1 MNQAFLKRMRAVFC
15 LLGVILLAACAAP
28 QKAIPPDKTMEGVE
42 TILVM
47 PFQDLYVVY
56 GDKAHIDCGV
66 FNRRHVIGKVPDG
79 TAEFMTQRLIN
90 LLMNDKSYRFVF
102 PDQTDARSAH
112 LQADQNCAE
121 GIAELIEST
130 GTTTAVDAVLMG
142 YLFHFKERVGKSY
155 SVSSPASV
163 SFGLFLARV
172 TDGRIV
178 WRGIFEETQQSLS
191 ENILTIGAFIKRK
204 ARWVT
209 ARELAVEGLEKLIS
223 SFPEP

>member
-1 MNQAFLKRMRAVFC
+1 MNQAVLKRMRVV
-15 LLGVILLAACAAP
+15 LGMLGFILLAACAAP
-28 QKAIPPDKTMEGVE
+28 QKITPPDKITEAVE
-42 TILVM
+42 TILVI
-47 PFQDLYVVY
+47 PFQNLYAVY

-66 FNRRHVIGKVPDG
+66 FNRRHLVGKVPDG
-79 TAEFMTQRLIN
+79 TAEFMTQSLKN

-102 PDQTDARSAH
+102 PDQTDARRAR
-112 LQADQNCAE
+112 LQADQTCAE
-121 GIAELIEST
+121 GIAGLVAEI
-130 GTTTAVDAVLMG
+130 GTHTAVDAILVG

-178 WRGIFEETQQSLS
+178 WCGLFEETQQSLS
-191 ENILTIGAFIKRK
+191 ENILKIGAFIKRK

-209 ARELAVEGLEKLIS
+209 ARELAVEGLEKLMS
-223 SFPEP
+223 TFPEP

>member
-1 MNQAFLKRMRAVFC
+1 MNQAFLNRMRAVLC
-15 LLGVILLAACAAP
+15 MLGFILLAGCAAP
-28 QKAIPPDKTMEGVE
+28 EKAIPPERSVEAIE

-47 PFQDLYVVY
+47 PFQNLYALY

-66 FNRRHVIGKVPDG
+66 FNRRHLIGKVPEG
-79 TAEFMTQRLIN
+79 TAEFMTQSLIN
-90 LLMNDKSYRFVF
+90 LLMNDKSYRFVY
-102 PDQTDARSAH
+102 PDRTDARPTH
-112 LQADQNCAE
+112 LQADQNCVE
-121 GIAELIEST
+121 GIAELVAET
-130 GTTTAVDAVLMG
+130 GTESEVDAILMG
-142 YLFHFKERVGKSY
+142 YLFHFRERVGKSY

-178 WRGIFEETQQSLS
+178 WRGLFEETQQSLS
-191 ENILTIGAFIKRK
+191 ENILKIGAFIKRK

-223 SFPEP
+223 TFPEP

>member
-1 MNQAFLKRMRAVFC
+1 MNQAFLKKMRTVYC
-15 LLGVILLAACAAP
+15 MLGFIFLAACAAP
-28 QKAIPPDKTMEGVE
+28 QKATPPEETAAGVE

-47 PFQDLYVVY
+47 PFQNLYVVY

-79 TAEFMTQRLIN
+79 TAEFMTQSLIN
-90 LLMNDKSYRFVF
+90 LLVNDKPYRFVF
-102 PDQTDARSAH
+102 PHQTDARPTH
-112 LQADQNCAE
+112 LQADQNCVE
-121 GIAELIEST
+121 GIAELIAAS
-130 GTTTAVDAVLMG
+130 GTSTAVDAILMG

-178 WRGIFEETQQSLS
+178 WRGIYEETQQPLS
-191 ENILTIGAFIKRK
+191 ENILKIGAFIKRK

-223 SFPEP
+223 TFPEP